1 MAGGLF
7 NRPFVLNEKCIFFAL
22 ICMGLFLYKP
32 NFKNQYV
39 LYLVLFI
46 IFLVAY
52 VSMAWYDYFFDCD
65 ILPFKRG
72 KISISGLFKPPAH
85 NLDKQ
90 NNNKETSLDTKKRSL
105 LIYLSHI
112 LFIVPL
118 LIYISIY
125 KNKVNKIIYPL
136 LLVLAIF
143 TLSYHGIALITWI
156 Y

>member
-7 NRPFVLNEKCIFFAL
+7 GRPFVLNEKCIFFAL
-22 ICMGLFLYKP
+22 ICMGLFLYTP

-52 VSMAWYDYFFDCD
+52 VSMAWYDYFFNCD
-65 ILPFKRG
+65 ILPLKRG
-72 KISISGLFKPPAH
+72 KISISGLFKPPTH
-85 NLDKQ
+85 SPDKQ
-90 NNNKETSLDTKKRSL
+90 TNNKETSLDRKRRSL

-118 LIYISIY
+118 LLYITIY

-136 LLVLAIF
+136 LFVLAIF
-143 TLSYHGIALITWI
+143 TLAYHGIALITWI